1 MKIKKFLVSGFQ
13 GETLNWAIGLLV
25 AFSLVSMIDHWT
37 GTPNDGQSSFVEAFA
52 TMQSASAIQIAEAV
66 LLLATQL
73 TMWEVLRRCLHKSG
87 HFFLHLA
94 VIVLMVLSL
103 LVTGVSCYPVSG
115 VTADGNLVPAMSHT
129 EVVLRNILDNSYIA
143 IFLTNLFLG
152 IGLIRK
158 FRGMIRL
165 YGWSV
170 FVCPLLTSLCNFT
183 YLYIYNNV
191 GGVTM
196 TAIQTYG
203 TIFTLI
209 GFVLSLLPFIA
220 LRASMTTEI
229 TEEEIANSDLNAY
242 H

>member
-1 MKIKKFLVSGFQ
+1 MKINKFLVSGFQ

-87 HFFLHLA
+87 HFFLQLA

-103 LVTGVSCYPVSG
+103 LVTGVSCYPVSD

-129 EVVLRNILDNSYIA
+129 EMVLRNILDNSYIA
-143 IFLTNLFLG
+143 IFFTNLFLG

-191 GGVTM
+191 DDD
-196 TAIQTYG
+196 
-203 TIFTLI
+203 
-209 GFVLSLLPFIA
+209 SH
-220 LRASMTTEI
+220 
-229 TEEEIANSDLNAY
+229 SDLRNDL
-242 H
+242 HFDWFRT

>member
-103 LVTGVSCYPVSG
+103 LVTGVSCYPVSD

-170 FVCPLLTSLCNFT
+170 FVCPLLTSLCNFA

-229 TEEEIANSDLNAY
+229 TAEESANSDLNAY
-242 H
+242 Q

>member
-52 TMQSASAIQIAEAV
+52 TMQSASPIQIAEAV

-87 HFFLHLA
+87 HFFLQLA

-103 LVTGVSCYPVSG
+103 LVTGVSCYPVSD

-129 EVVLRNILDNSYIA
+129 EMVLRNILD
-143 IFLTNLFLG
+143 
-152 IGLIRK
+152 
-158 FRGMIRL
+158 
-165 YGWSV
+165 
-170 FVCPLLTSLCNFT
+170 
-183 YLYIYNNV
+183 
-191 GGVTM
+191 
-196 TAIQTYG
+196 
-203 TIFTLI
+203 
-209 GFVLSLLPFIA
+209 LSLIH
-220 LRASMTTEI
+220 I
-229 TEEEIANSDLNAY
+229 
-242 H
+242 